1 MKKRMITGVQPTGCF
16 TLANYIGAIKN
27 FVRLQSEHDSYI
39 FIADLHGITS
49 YQDPQKIHTTILD
62 LAALYVACGVDTAHT
77 NFFVQSDVV
86 NSQIKSG
93 KNLTLNKGVFE
104 AFYLFFSNC
113 FRKLFSFSHF
123 NVASKVS
130 FFIQN
135 KTPVPKRGFYHYLHS
150 IYFIC
155 TCFIF

>member
-1 MKKRMITGVQPTGCF
+1 MSQKLRFEDDEQD
-16 TLANYIGAIKN
+16 L
-27 FVRLQSEHDSYI
+27 RL
-39 FIADLHGITS
+39 
-49 YQDPQKIHTTILD
+49 
-62 LAALYVACGVDTAHT
+62 
-77 NFFVQSDVV
+77 SDVTDNDSIKKQRNLRKLKHEDSHHDTKAV